1 MKTTPK
7 YSKRVDPE
15 SNPYAKI
22 IEVGEAL
29 GAQELAHGTYF
40 YESAPAG
47 KERLKL
53 LKAAR
58 ISPAECY
65 KTNVIKEKPP
75 DTKTKSNDIS
85 VFISHN
91 DKSGKTTTSPEFD
104 AYVAELR
111 EELQSHPAN
120 IIIAYGNV
128 PLYALTGQWGVT
140 KRRGSIY
147 NSTLLPGRKVIST
160 LHPASILY
168 SETKDFHQNNDT
180 TGDPR
185 PNKKFSVKADIDR
198 MFVIND
204 LRRAAYN
211 ADFPE
216 IRLPKHE
223 FHLNPSFS
231 DVMSYVK
238 DCQSRDILG
247 FDIES
252 VDTTL
257 TCFSVSQSESLSMCV
272 PIFHNRD
279 YFSPPQEYEIFMAL
293 ARLLESSKIEK
304 IIQNAQFDYKFMF
317 HRFGIITKPVFCTLV
332 AQSVLAPGTPKDL
345 GTLVSLYCDGL
356 PYYKDDG
363 KTLFKN
369 EGAILRQLNYDY
381 SLFWRYNC
389 LDSTVIHTI
398 KRAQEAVLDS
408 TRQQIAYKEQVAT
421 LAPAVFMGTHGQL
434 IDVAN
439 LSKANNLVAQAVD
452 AKYIDIQNISG
463 EPLNINSPKQM
474 KDMFYDK
481 LKVKPYTKQNSKG
494 QSVATLDDKAL
505 KRIATGQQHSDKARK
520 LAKAIIDY
528 RRLNTLRSRY
538 IGQNFPSDGIM
549 RFDLNIAGTIGT
561 RFSSDTDQFGEG
573 QNTQNFPKD
582 DYEIKVLSGQEPTDP
597 KCKHKKVVNC
607 YCTTCGDPVINYR
620 SFVIANPGHVMFVCD
635 LSQAELRVSAAIGP
649 EPKLLKGFADKID
662 LHTLTAAEAL
672 YDKPWDQVTPK
683 ERKIGKIANY
693 SLSYN
698 IGINKFAM
706 YNGLSVTEAKFVKDR
721 WTKYYS
727 GIPAMWRWIETEIRR
742 SRTLYTCML
751 SPTDEPRR
759 RSFIGPVDIILN
771 EAYNFIPQVT
781 VGRVINARAMVPV
794 YEQFGDVCTLLAQE
808 HDGFRFEIPIS
819 VGWKKIAETIIAIK
833 AIVEQPL
840 YWKQTSFVIPMDV
853 GICKNVRETVG
864 LTEEQLTDPNLP
876 LILESTYNN
885 L

>member
-7 YSKRVDPE
+7 YSKRVEPDP
-15 SNPYAKI
+15 NPYAKI

-53 LKAAR
+53 LRSAR

-65 KTNVIKEKPP
+65 TTNLIKEKPP
-75 DTKTKSNDIS
+75 DTKIKPNDIS

-91 DKSGKTTTSPEFD
+91 EKTGKTTTSPEFD

-111 EELQSHPAN
+111 EELSGHPAN

-128 PLYALTGQWGVT
+128 SLYALTGQWGVT

-168 SETKDFHQNNDT
+168 SESKDFHQNNEASS
-180 TGDPR
+180 R

-211 ADFPE
+211 SGFPE

-223 FHLNPSFS
+223 FHLKPSFS
-231 DVMSYVK
+231 DVMSYLN
-238 DCQSRDILG
+238 DCLTRDVIG

-252 VDTTL
+252 IDTTL
-257 TCFSVSQSESLSMCV
+257 TCFAVSQSESLSMCV
-272 PIFHNRD
+272 PIYHNKD

-293 ARLLESSKIEK
+293 AKILESPKIQK
-304 IIQNAQFDYKFMF
+304 VIQNAQFDYKFMF
-317 HRFGIITKPVFCTLV
+317 HRFGIVTEPVFCTLV
-332 AQSVLAPGTPKDL
+332 AQSVLAPGLPKDL

-398 KRAQEAVLDS
+398 KRAQEVVLDN
-408 TRQQIAYKEQVAT
+408 TKQRIAYDEQIAT

-434 IDVAN
+434 IDVKN
-439 LSKANNLVAQAVD
+439 LAKANDLVSKAVD
-452 AKYIDIQNISG
+452 AKYIDIQNIA
-463 EPLNINSPKQM
+463 EQELNINSPKQM
-474 KDMFYDK
+474 KEMFYDK
-481 LKVKPYTKQNSKG
+481 LRVKPYTKQNAKG
-494 QSVATLDDKAL
+494 QSVETLDDKAL
-505 KRIATGQQHSDKARK
+505 KRIATGQSHPEKARL

-561 RFSSDTDQFGEG
+561 RFSSDQDQFGEG

-582 DYEIKVLSGQEPTDP
+582 DYEINILSGKSPTDP
-597 KCKHKKVVNC
+597 KCKHKKIIDC
-607 YCTTCGDPVINYR
+607 YCASCGDPVINYR
-620 SFVIANPGHVMFVCD
+620 SFVIASPDHVMFVCD
-635 LSQAELRVSAAIGP
+635 LSQAELRVTAAIAP
-649 EPKLLKGFADKID
+649 EPKLMKAFAEKDD
-662 LHTLTAAEAL
+662 LHVLTAAEAL
-672 YDKPWDQVTPK
+672 YNKPREQVTSK

-698 IGINKFAM
+698 IGVNKFAM
-706 YNGLSVTEAKFVKDR
+706 YNGLTVAEAKFVKDR

-727 GIPAMWRWIETEIRR
+727 GIPAMWQWIETEIRR

-751 SPTDEPRR
+751 SPDDEPRR

-781 VGRVINARAMVPV
+781 VGRIINARAMVPV
-794 YEQFGDVCTLLAQE
+794 YHQFGDVCTLLAQE
-808 HDGFRFEIPIS
+808 HDGFRFEMPLS
-819 VGWKKIAETIIAIK
+819 VGWKKIAETILAIK
-833 AIVEQPL
+833 SIVEQPL
-840 YWKQTSFVIPMDV
+840 YWKQTSFVIPMDI
-853 GICKNVRETVG
+853 GMCKNVREAVG
-864 LTEEQLTDPNLP
+864 LTDEQLADSDLP
-876 LILESTYNN
+876 AILESTYKN